1 MLQLLA
7 RCIESSSE
15 DQCETESNS
24 STAPLLMSYSASSW
38 CLTCAGTGLAC
49 SPPDRVGRWQQAWLT
64 DHCRAAG
71 TAPPLPPWPAGSR
84 RCHHPLC
91 TENGNTDGRNTLF
104 LRTHTG
110 RGSRGHGADTPAD
123 TCVFWRDP
131 ACRTCCHCWWPGGRP
146 HCCWPGDRRRGGN
159 SWRRVREWCPHRNG
173 GRIAKRNRGK
183 TCGKRLQKIV
193 NETDILVK
201 VQANLSY
208 IHNHHHS
215 LQEHFWWHCSYPQPH
230 SWCPWQDRGESILKN
245 TLCVLI
251 WLLNYFNSNYLKSP
265 CISVDC
271 CCIHQS
277 CWCCCWLGWGAKFPP
292 WHPASLVSKY
302 FQ

>member
-1 MLQLLA
+1 MKVGLLPV
-7 RCIESSSE
+7 SE
-15 DQCETESNS
+15 D
-24 STAPLLMSYSASSW
+24 L
-38 CLTCAGTGLAC
+38 
-49 SPPDRVGRWQQAWLT
+49 
-64 DHCRAAG
+64 
-71 TAPPLPPWPAGSR
+71 
-84 RCHHPLC
+84 
-91 TENGNTDGRNTLF
+91 
-104 LRTHTG
+104 
-110 RGSRGHGADTPAD
+110 
-123 TCVFWRDP
+123 
-131 ACRTCCHCWWPGGRP
+131 
-146 HCCWPGDRRRGGN
+146 
-159 SWRRVREWCPHRNG
+159 RRVQATREAIGQIPVVSNLIKWSLCMSAGPNIKLMVDANHAYSVGKLRLWNG